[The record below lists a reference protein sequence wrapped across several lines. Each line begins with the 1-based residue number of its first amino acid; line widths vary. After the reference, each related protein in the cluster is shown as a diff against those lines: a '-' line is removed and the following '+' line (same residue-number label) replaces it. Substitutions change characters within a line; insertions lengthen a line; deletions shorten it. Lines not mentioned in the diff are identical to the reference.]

1 MCFFLISLLTA
12 TIYNPLRQK
21 RRRLGLLSKITTRRS
36 FFFEKKFEN
45 LFFYKA
51 FIREAKTGYDNRK
64 PCRKLWFYIAS
75 TRKIFVLNN

>member
-36 FFFEKKFEN
+36 FFLEQKFEN

-51 FIREAKTGYDNRK
+51 FIRETKTGYDNRK
-64 PCRKLWFYIAS
+64 PCRKL
-75 TRKIFVLNN
+75 

>member
-36 FFFEKKFEN
+36 FFFEKKKLKIYFFIKH
-45 LFFYKA
+45 LFVKLKLDTTTVSRVASYD
-51 FIREAKTGYDNRK
+51 FILLRLVKFF
-64 PCRKLWFYIAS
+64 C
-75 TRKIFVLNN
+75 

>member
-36 FFFEKKFEN
+36 FFFEKKN
-45 LFFYKA
+45 LKIYFFNKA

-64 PCRKLWFYIAS
+64 PCRKL
-75 TRKIFVLNN
+75 

>member
-36 FFFEKKFEN
+36 FFFENNIQKFI
-45 LFFYKA
+45 FHKA
-51 FIREAKTGYDNRK
+51 FIGEAKTGYDNRK
-64 PCRKLWFYIAS
+64 PCRKL
-75 TRKIFVLNN
+75 